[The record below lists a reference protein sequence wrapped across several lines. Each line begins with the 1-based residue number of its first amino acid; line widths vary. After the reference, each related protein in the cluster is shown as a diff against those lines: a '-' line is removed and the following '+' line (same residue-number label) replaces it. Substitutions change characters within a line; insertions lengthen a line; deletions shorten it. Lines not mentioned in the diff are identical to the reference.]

1 MVTMPHSS
9 APSPDSAPNQVRS
22 ASLIAAGWVLGAA
35 VALCG
40 VGVIG
45 QRLGTSALV
54 EMTFLNATVVLLA
67 AIAALL
73 PFPAARAAAPLLAWN
88 GLGLALSLLAF
99 GLFRLG
105 AFIAL
110 PVILIGLGLS
120 ALPRAEGEP
129 LVSHPSLIALTG
141 GALVVPGA
149 YGLTQGFGWIAGV
162 AG

>member
-1 MVTMPHSS
+1 M
-9 APSPDSAPNQVRS
+9 
-22 ASLIAAGWVLGAA
+22 
-35 VALCG
+35 ALVG

-45 QRLGTSALV
+45 HRLGASTQMR
-54 EMTFLNATVVLLA
+54 MTFLNATVVLLA

-88 GLGLALSLLAF
+88 GLGIALSLLAL

-110 PVILIGLGLS
+110 PVILIALGLS

-141 GALVVPGA
+141 GVLVVPGV